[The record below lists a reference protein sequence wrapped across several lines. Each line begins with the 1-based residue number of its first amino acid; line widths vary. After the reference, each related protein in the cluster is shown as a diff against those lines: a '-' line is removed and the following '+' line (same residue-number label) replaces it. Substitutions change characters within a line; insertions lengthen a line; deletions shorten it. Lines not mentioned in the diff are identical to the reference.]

1 MTTTSTTSATHWS
14 VALTIAIAAFL
25 LAGCAGPKAAREPMP
40 WEDPTYHT
48 QYTSTQAVSRPEPG
62 KSGWNL
68 WLRHSR
74 NRARWVTEREVD
86 LLFVGDSIVFQ
97 WGRRG
102 KDVWKEHYEPR
113 NAVNIGSSGDQTK
126 HMLWHFQ
133 NGGLTGMKDRNPKV
147 VVMMIGTNNR
157 GNPELEGADTAYGIL
172 ALLKELHH
180 QLPKSKILLLAIF
193 PRGDTPTDKGR
204 IRNDQINKII
214 RTYADNQTV
223 YWLDIG
229 HVFLDENGN
238 MNRDLMPDRLHPSV
252 AGYQAWVKAMEPTLA
267 KLLAQP

>member
-1 MTTTSTTSATHWS
+1 
-14 VALTIAIAAFL
+14 
-25 LAGCAGPKAAREPMP
+25 
-40 WEDPTYHT
+40 
-48 QYTSTQAVSRPEPG
+48 
-62 KSGWNL
+62 
-68 WLRHSR
+68 
-74 NRARWVTEREVD
+74 
-86 LLFVGDSIVFQ
+86 
-97 WGRRG
+97 
-102 KDVWKEHYEPR
+102 
-113 NAVNIGSSGDQTK
+113 
-126 HMLWHFQ
+126 MLWHFQ
-133 NGGLTGMKDRNPKV
+133 NGGLTGHEGPQSQGRRDDDRHEQPRQSLSLRAR
-147 VVMMIGTNNR
+147 T
-157 GNPELEGADTAYGIL
+157 PPTASSRCSRR
-172 ALLKELHH
+172 LHH

-267 KLLAQP
+267 KLLEQ